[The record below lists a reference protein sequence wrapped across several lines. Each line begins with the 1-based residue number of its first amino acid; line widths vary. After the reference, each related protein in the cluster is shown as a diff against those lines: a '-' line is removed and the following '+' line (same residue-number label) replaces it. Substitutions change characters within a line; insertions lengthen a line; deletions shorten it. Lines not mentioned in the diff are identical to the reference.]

1 MSFGHCFR
9 CGAALPGLRPVVCGA
24 CGYEAYNNARPTA
37 SLLVVDDANRILLLK
52 RARPPQAGLWETP
65 GGFCDGWEEP
75 ACTAL
80 REGREELGVD
90 VVLGAFVGM
99 YIGDYEYQ
107 HEKFP
112 VLDSYWVATLPRAA
126 SIVLDPVESSQARWF
141 SVDALPELAFDTM
154 RRAIGDWSKQAF

>member
-1 MSFGHCFR
+1 M
-9 CGAALPGLRPVVCGA
+9 VCGA

-75 ACTAL
+75 ARTAL

-90 VVLGAFVGM
+90 VVLGPFVGM

-107 HEKFP
+107 GEFFP
-112 VLDSYWVATLPRAA
+112 VLDCFWVAALPRPV
-126 SIVLDPVESSQARWF
+126 SIVLDPAESSEARWF
-141 SVDALPELAFDTM
+141 GVDALPELAFDTM
-154 RRAIGDWSKQAF
+154 RRAIADWSLSSQG